1 MGTLRAEDTRSVA
14 NVQQVCTFPGTPAAR
29 RDVERCQEMSQEMSV
44 GHPLAR
50 IVRESI
56 GTNRSVSIIACR
68 DRRRVH
74 DGLVADIVS

>member
-1 MGTLRAEDTRSVA
+1 MGTLREEETRSVA
-14 NVQQVCTFPGTPAAR
+14 QRPTGLHLSRTPAAQ

-50 IVRESI
+50 VVRESI